1 MAINNDGIT
10 FNMTEHIDMLNEK
23 TVGGGGYAIPKEY
36 IVQKYLK
43 ERINPEIP
51 TATILAALDTRV
63 FEDKAMASAQALMG
77 GPQQSVLEET
87 ITETET
93 AMAPRMPQ
101 GINQGQPSPMPGQM
115 PRQMAGLQRPP
126 MPGRV
131 PPQRNNGIP
140 VMAAAGGYVP
150 NFADGGIIGYKER
163 GFVSPNRGGYNTSD
177 FLPLAQE
184 YNNKYYGQP
193 GDRPAPTGRYS
204 KVGEFFRNLTSPDT
218 LEERSEKDIGKTL
231 QLLADEELTLSSG
244 AFDQITDTERVARN
258 ERLAELKAIKTDLLA
273 QLNPESVTEKDGT
286 KVNPATDSLAGDAN
300 NKIGENQGAVGIG
313 PGTNDDL
320 KSFRDSQN
328 NMTEEEYQAFLDK
341 QGPRDIINDG
351 AGDIITDDELVK
363 TLYGPEGRPE
373 IETVESF
380 KDRLTG
386 EGSAFAKEQAT
397 TKEFR
402 DDLNKRADKAMMS
415 TDELMLRAG
424 LGLMSSDKPAGRE
437 LQAIGEVGTGL
448 TNEFIKRGDKADSI
462 RDKARMLDTQLN
474 KAESALDLA
483 AEKFGVNSKQHR
495 EKTRQFEKVYVQRE
509 RLADQISA
517 DKRYIGDKTLEAT
530 KIKNTIEDR
539 RLLAKDVNDA
549 KVLFLTKDATAQR
562 KINTVLNNEKF
573 DANLS
578 QYKSPMDT
586 AKRYLQYMKSI
597 HNNNPSGDWK
607 RDPELMELEKKLNR
621 PSISSF
627 EG

>member
-36 IVQKYLK
+36 IIQKYLK

-87 ITETET
+87 ISETET
-93 AMAPRMPQ
+93 VMAPRMPQ

-115 PRQMAGLQRPP
+115 PRQMAGLNRLP

-286 KVNPATDSLAGDAN
+286 KVNPATDSLAGNAN

-509 RLADQISA
+509 KLADQISG
-517 DKRYIGDKTLEAT
+517 DKRYVSDKTLKAT
-530 KIKNTIEDR
+530 QIKNTIEDR

-549 KVLFLTKDATAQR
+549 KVLFLTKDDSAQR
-562 KINTVLNNEKF
+562 NINTVLNNPKF
-573 DANLS
+573 DVNLP
-578 QYKSPMDT
+578 QYKPQYDT

>member
-51 TATILAALDTRV
+51 TATILAALDTRI

-77 GPQQSVLEET
+77 GPQKSVLEET

-101 GINQGQPSPMPGQM
+101 GINQGQPSPIPGQM

-131 PPQRNNGIP
+131 PPQRNDGIP
-140 VMAAAGGYVP
+140 MMAAAGGYVP

-163 GFVSPNRGGYNTSD
+163 GFVNRYDPDARPFTSPLNMRQPYRNSLQEQAREKVLNVESIEDKLTQLKTEPNTLENINLEKELKRQLQITEETPVTGGGYEKGDEVLYTPPEEEINTYEKLEEIDAPGQEVIKKVIEEKTKVSDRVDPNFSGQVAYKSEAESAAD
-177 FLPLAQE
+177 FLNDKA
-184 YNNKYYGQP
+184 
-193 GDRPAPTGRYS
+193 
-204 KVGEFFRNLTSPDT
+204 
-218 LEERSEKDIGKTL
+218 LEN
-231 QLLADEELTLSSG
+231 
-244 AFDQITDTERVARN
+244 V
-258 ERLAELKAIKTDLLA
+258 
-273 QLNPESVTEKDGT
+273 
-286 KVNPATDSLAGDAN
+286 
-300 NKIGENQGAVGIG
+300 
-313 PGTNDDL
+313 
-320 KSFRDSQN
+320 
-328 NMTEEEYQAFLDK
+328 
-341 QGPRDIINDG
+341 
-351 AGDIITDDELVK
+351 
-363 TLYGPEGRPE
+363 LYGPEGRPE

-386 EGSAFAKEQAT
+386 KDSAFAKEQAT

-509 RLADQISA
+509 KLADQISG
-517 DKRYIGDKTLEAT
+517 DKRYVSDKTLKAT
-530 KIKNTIEDR
+530 QIKNKIEDR
-539 RLLAKDVNDA
+539 RLLAKDINDA
-549 KVLFLTKDATAQR
+549 KQLFLTKDDSAQR
-562 KINTVLNNEKF
+562 NINTVLNNSKF
-573 DANLS
+573 DANLP
-578 QYKSPMDT
+578 QYKTQYDT
-586 AKRYLQYMKSI
+586 AKRYLDYMKSI
-597 HNNNPSGDWK
+597 HANNP
-607 RDPELMELEKKLNR
+607 
-621 PSISSF
+621 I
-627 EG
+627 

>member
-1 MAINNDGIT
+1 MANGKGLEEIFSMQESIED
-10 FNMTEHIDMLNEK
+10 LNKK
-23 TVGGGGYAIPKEY
+23 TVGGGGYAIPREY
-36 IVQKYLK
+36 IIQKYLK
-43 ERINPEIP
+43 ERINPKMP
-51 TATILAALDTRV
+51 TTAILAALDQRKWEEKQV
-63 FEDKAMASAQALMG
+63 AEQQ

-87 ITETET
+87 ISETET
-93 AMAPRMPQ
+93 VMAPRMPQ

-150 NFADGGIIGYKER
+150 NFADGGIIGYKEL
-163 GFVSPNRGGYNTSD
+163 GYVSPNRGGYNTSD

-286 KVNPATDSLAGDAN
+286 KVNPATDSLAGNAN

-509 RLADQISA
+509 KLADQISG
-517 DKRYIGDKTLEAT
+517 DKRYVSDKTLKAT
-530 KIKNTIEDR
+530 QIKNTIEDR

-549 KVLFLTKDATAQR
+549 KVLFLTKDDSAQR
-562 KINTVLNNEKF
+562 NINTVLNNPKF
-573 DANLS
+573 DVNLP
-578 QYKSPMDT
+578 QYKPQYDT

>member
-1 MAINNDGIT
+1 MANGKGLEEIFSMQESIED
-10 FNMTEHIDMLNEK
+10 LNKK
-23 TVGGGGYAIPKEY
+23 TVGGGGYAIPREY
-36 IVQKYLK
+36 IIQKYLK
-43 ERINPEIP
+43 ERINPKMP
-51 TATILAALDTRV
+51 TTAILAALDQRKWEEKQV
-63 FEDKAMASAQALMG
+63 AEQQ

-87 ITETET
+87 ISETET
-93 AMAPRMPQ
+93 VMAPRMPQ

-115 PRQMAGLQRPP
+115 PRQMAGLNRLP

-286 KVNPATDSLAGDAN
+286 KVNPATDSLAGNAN

-509 RLADQISA
+509 KLADQISG
-517 DKRYIGDKTLEAT
+517 DKRYVSDKTLKAT
-530 KIKNTIEDR
+530 QIKNTIEDR

-549 KVLFLTKDATAQR
+549 KVLFLTKDDSAQR
-562 KINTVLNNEKF
+562 NINTVLNNPKF
-573 DANLS
+573 DVNLP
-578 QYKSPMDT
+578 QYKPQYDT

>member
-51 TATILAALDTRV
+51 TATILAALDTRI

-77 GPQQSVLEET
+77 GPQKSVLEET

-101 GINQGQPSPMPGQM
+101 GINQGQPSPMPRPMPGQM

-140 VMAAAGGYVP
+140 MMAAAGGYVP

-163 GFVSPNRGGYNTSD
+163 GFVNRYDPDARPFTSPLNMRQPYRNSLQEQAREKVLNVESIEDKLTQLKTEPNTLENINLEKELKRQLQITEETPVTGGGYEKGDEVLYTPPEEEINTY
-177 FLPLAQE
+177 E
-184 YNNKYYGQP
+184 K
-193 GDRPAPTGRYS
+193 
-204 KVGEFFRNLTSPDT
+204 
-218 LEERSEKDIGKTL
+218 LEEIDAPGQEVIKKVIEEK
-231 QLLADEELTLSSG
+231 
-244 AFDQITDTERVARN
+244 
-258 ERLAELKAIKTDLLA
+258 
-273 QLNPESVTEKDGT
+273 T
-286 KVNPATDSLAGDAN
+286 KVSDRVDPNFRGMGGEADDA
-300 NKIGENQGAVGIG
+300 A
-313 PGTNDDL
+313 
-320 KSFRDSQN
+320 
-328 NMTEEEYQAFLDK
+328 AFLNDK
-341 QGPRDIINDG
+341 ALEN
-351 AGDIITDDELVK
+351 V
-363 TLYGPEGRPE
+363 LYGPEGRPE

-386 EGSAFAKEQAT
+386 KDSAFAKEQAT

-509 RLADQISA
+509 KLADQISG
-517 DKRYIGDKTLEAT
+517 DKRYVSNKTLQAT
-530 KIKNTIEDR
+530 QIKNTIEDR
-539 RLLAKDVNDA
+539 RLLAKDINDA
-549 KVLFLTKDATAQR
+549 KQLFLTKDDSAQR
-562 KINTVLNNEKF
+562 NINTVLNNSKF
-573 DANLS
+573 DANLP
-578 QYKSPMDT
+578 QYKTQYDT
-586 AKRYLQYMKSI
+586 AKRYLDYMKSI
-597 HNNNPSGDWK
+597 HANNPSGDWA
-607 RDPELMELEKKLNR
+607 RDPELMALEKK
-621 PSISSF
+621 IYGGGSSSVPANMKLIGTDEKTGKNVYEDANGKQF
-627 EG
+627 IGD

>member
-51 TATILAALDTRV
+51 TATILAALDTRI